1 MYYALPAWYVRTTKV
16 KQQLLDQNQRTA
28 WYPPTIKHGRY
39 GDWLNNNVDW
49 ALSRTRYWG
58 TPLPIWRND
67 TTGAIVLVGSLAE
80 LAEHAGRDLSE
91 LDPHRPFI
99 DQVTFSV
106 NGEDGTYRR
115 VPDVIDA
122 WYDSGAMPFAQWG
135 YPHVAGSQDRFSKAY
150 PADYICEAIDQTR
163 GWFYS
168 LMAVGTLVHD
178 QSSYRNVVCLGH
190 ILAEDGRKMSKH
202 LGNILLPIPLMDAH
216 SADALR
222 WFMAC
227 SGSPWSA
234 RLIGARVLEEVTRK
248 VLLTYWN
255 SVAFQA
261 LYGNAAE
268 WDSTTKA
275 TPVQDRPVLDRWL
288 SSETHRLVLSVTEAL
303 DQFDTQRVGSE
314 LVAFLDQLSNWYVRR
329 SRRRF
334 WAGDPEALA
343 TLHETLR
350 VVTLLL
356 APITPFITERVWG
369 DLFASP
375 ETPSVHLATWP
386 VADSALID
394 DDLNERVC
402 LARRI
407 VELGRGA
414 RAAAKTKVRQPLRR
428 AVIATHAFEA
438 LDDHLR
444 REIAAELNVLE
455 IESFATTGDLVG
467 YSAKGNFR
475 ELGRRF
481 GKQTPIV
488 AAAIAQADAAT
499 LFRDISA
506 TGEAVVVVDGSDV
519 VIQSDEL
526 VISERP
532 QEGWSVVNAHG
543 ETVALDLELDDDL
556 RRAGIARELVRAI
569 QDARKRSGLEISDRI
584 RVEIK
589 RTALVLDAL
598 AIHATDIATEVL
610 ATRLDLVDDAH
621 DFVDEDLDL
630 AFRIQAERGPL

>member
-1 MYYALPAWYVRTTKV
+1 
-16 KQQLLDQNQRTA
+16 
-28 WYPPTIKHGRY
+28 
-39 GDWLNNNVDW
+39 
-49 ALSRTRYWG
+49 
-58 TPLPIWRND
+58 
-67 TTGAIVLVGSLAE
+67 
-80 LAEHAGRDLSE
+80 
-91 LDPHRPFI
+91 
-99 DQVTFSV
+99 
-106 NGEDGTYRR
+106 
-115 VPDVIDA
+115 
-122 WYDSGAMPFAQWG
+122 
-135 YPHVAGSQDRFSKAY
+135 
-150 PADYICEAIDQTR
+150 
-163 GWFYS
+163 
-168 LMAVGTLVHD
+168 
-178 QSSYRNVVCLGH
+178 
-190 ILAEDGRKMSKH
+190 
-202 LGNILLPIPLMDAH
+202 
-216 SADALR
+216 
-222 WFMAC
+222 
-227 SGSPWSA
+227 
-234 RLIGARVLEEVTRK
+234 
-248 VLLTYWN
+248 
-255 SVAFQA
+255 
-261 LYGNAAE
+261 
-268 WDSTTKA
+268 
-275 TPVQDRPVLDRWL
+275 
-288 SSETHRLVLSVTEAL
+288 
-303 DQFDTQRVGSE
+303 
-314 LVAFLDQLSNWYVRR
+314 
-329 SRRRF
+329 
-334 WAGDPEALA
+334 
-343 TLHETLR
+343 
-350 VVTLLL
+350 
-356 APITPFITERVWG
+356 
-369 DLFASP
+369 
-375 ETPSVHLATWP
+375 VHLATWP